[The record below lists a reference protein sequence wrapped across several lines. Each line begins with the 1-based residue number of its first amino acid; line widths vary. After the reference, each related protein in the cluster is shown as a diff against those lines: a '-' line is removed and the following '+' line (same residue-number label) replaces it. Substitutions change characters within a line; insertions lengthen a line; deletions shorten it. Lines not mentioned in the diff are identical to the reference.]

1 MSEVVETVKG
11 GVVEPILAEHSFY
24 LYDIEFVKEQK
35 SWYLRIYIDKPG
47 GGITIDDCVLVSD
60 EVSEKLDEMDPD
72 PIPQAYYLDVSSPPG
87 AERTLRNEKDLNDVL
102 GSYIHVSLYQNLEGQ
117 KVFEGDLTEV
127 NSDTLVLDNV
137 AGRKTVIEIPRDQIA
152 KARLAIKF

>member
-11 GVVEPILAEHSFY
+11 VVEPILAEHAFY

-35 SWYLRIYIDKPG
+35 SWYLRIYIDKT

-72 PIPQAYYLDVSSPPG
+72 PIPQAYYLDVSSPG
-87 AERTLRNEKDLNDVL
+87 AERTLRNDKDLNDVL

-137 AGRKTVIEIPRDQIA
+137 AGRKTTIEIPREQIA

>member
-1 MSEVVETVKG
+1 MSEVVETVKEI
-11 GVVEPILAEHSFY
+11 VEPILAEHAFY

-35 SWYLRIYIDKPG
+35 SWYLRIYIDKP

-72 PIPQAYYLDVSSPPG
+72 PIPQAYYLDVSSPG
-87 AERTLRNEKDLNDVL
+87 AERTLRNDKDLNDVL
-102 GSYIHVSLYQNLEGQ
+102 GSFIHVSLYQNLKGQ
-117 KVFEGDLTEV
+117 KVFEGDLTKV
-127 NSDTLVLDNV
+127 NSDVLVLENV
-137 AGRKTVIEIPRDQIA
+137 SGQDTAIEIPRDQIA